1 MSMARHS
8 QRHRST
14 SLPFR
19 YRDEGLKF
27 EPEHYTLN
35 GGALK
40 EIDLSAGEHTIDIAP
55 TTPGRPDKCEQTWDW
70 ATLYGTLEV
79 PEETIEDVFP
89 PDERD
94 APPAK
99 LYVAVRC
106 HETIYRESVTVQ
118 EAPTT
123 AGEYEV
129 NIRLDWDKFR
139 GSVELRP
146 YLVRTE
152 ERTETGPHATS
163 PNVKIA
169 SGERHVVVVD
179 HWDDEDLPTID
190 GEEASFS
197 RTDHL
202 PTGDKLYYLDFRNEE
217 RPKLWINADHARM
230 ADVLRS
236 EGSVGAEPRMRD
248 VILDQISYGVWTQL
262 IVRAASA
269 IDRDGNVEYEWQQ
282 TVLEAFAPELYDVDD
297 IEDAKYLVRED
308 IHDSDG
314 VARLLS
320 RIDTEL
326 QEYLNPREQLIN
338 LMEEGVHI

>member
-1 MSMARHS
+1 MARHS

-19 YRDEGLKF
+19 YHDEGLTF

-40 EIDLSAGEHTIDIAP
+40 EIDLMSGEQTIDIAP
-55 TTPGRPDKCEQTWDW
+55 TTPGRPDEDEQTWDW
-70 ATLYGTLEV
+70 ATVYGTLEV
-79 PEETIEDVFP
+79 PEETIEELFP

-106 HETIYRESVTVQ
+106 HETIYRDSTTIQ
-118 EAPTT
+118 KPPTT

-129 NIRLDWDKFR
+129 QIRLDWENFR
-139 GSVELRP
+139 GNVELRP

-152 ERTETGPHATS
+152 EGSESGPYASS
-163 PNVKIA
+163 PNVKVA

-179 HWDDEDLPTID
+179 HWDDDEPPTID
-190 GEEASFS
+190 GEEASFA
-197 RTDHL
+197 RADHL
-202 PTGDKLYYLDFRNEE
+202 PDGDKLYYLDFRNEE
-217 RPKLWINADHARM
+217 RPKLWINADHARI

-248 VILDQISYGVWTQL
+248 VVLDQISYGVWTQL

-269 IDRDGNVEYEWQQ
+269 VDRDGNVEYEWQQ
-282 TVLEAFAPELYDVDD
+282 TVLEAFAPELYGVAD
-297 IEDAKYLVRED
+297 IEDAKHLIRED
-308 IHDSDG
+308 VRDPDG
-314 VARLLS
+314 VARLVS
-320 RIDTEL
+320 RVDTEL
-326 QEYLNPREQLIN
+326 QEFLNHREQLIN